1 MGQMF
6 IFVNKT
12 TEKQSEI
19 PLPFNFG
26 LTWAKSLENFSDEEL
41 GESFDYVIKE
51 NNWRET
57 DEVIV
62 LGEYGSVIKR

>member
-26 LTWAKSLENFSDEEL
+26 LTWAKSLENFSDEEM
-41 GESFDYVIKE
+41 EEAFNFVIKQ
-51 NNWRET
+51 NNWNET
-57 DEVIV
+57 DEIIA
-62 LGEYGSVIKR
+62 LGEYGTSISR